1 VDAGEEWEHCRTVK
15 EKRDE
20 NADRE
25 SVQLEEDAAGSEEGR
40 PGSRG
45 EKKE

>member
-1 VDAGEEWEHCRTVK
+1 MDAGEEWEHCRTVK

-25 SVQLEEDAAGSEEGR
+25 SVQLGGDAAGSEEGR
-40 PGSRG
+40 LASRG
-45 EKKE
+45 ETKE